1 MVLIPIFFPQITSF
15 HLTRM
20 RVVSTSA
27 QTDEHQL
34 VSESQKPEIR
44 DLRPQ
49 SQTAWRHQQP
59 QLSDSLAE
67 TMKKQHQARG
77 YGRDV
82 KDAIKALVGEIERA
96 PFSLDELDAV
106 QIIDKLKHIQNL
118 HDFASKKQKESA
130 DELSKLK

>member
-1 MVLIPIFFPQITSF
+1 
-15 HLTRM
+15 M
-20 RVVSTSA
+20 RVVSTTA
-27 QTDEHQL
+27 QTDEQKL
-34 VSESQKPEIR
+34 VSESQKLDNR

-67 TMKKQHQARG
+67 TMKKQHQAMG

-82 KDAIKALVGEIERA
+82 KDAVKTLIGEIERA